1 MKNLSILIAAI
12 ALMCSCSK
20 KDWSCSCE
28 ISGTANNNGTKTKTI
43 MGKTKSLDN
52 SECGEYGKA
61 LIAGNGVY
69 KCKVTEL

>member
-1 MKNLSILIAAI
+1 MKNLSILLAAV

-20 KDWSCSCE
+20 KDWNCQCD
-28 ISGTANNNGTKTKTI
+28 ISGSFSNNGTHNKTI
-43 MGKTKSLDN
+43 MGKTKSQAN

-61 LIAGNGVY
+61 LIGGNGVY